1 MFHHPLANILFK
13 FLFLMEAFIQT
24 FTVSVIEK
32 EIPEDSII
40 PVEKLILS
48 VNIQKIRHKFQY
60 KDQKIFF
67 DS

>member
-24 FTVSVIEK
+24 FTVIEK

-60 KDQKIFF
+60 KDQNIFF